1 MHPIPNRSQ
10 GFSLI
15 ELLIAVAI
23 IGILAGIFTLAMQSG
38 RSSEIMLKSRN
49 HLRQIAQWMDQY
61 SNSHRD
67 TVVPSR
73 FDYLDENGTD
83 AHQVGG
89 ARFYLATATDDEW
102 LPSANPFLET
112 GDARTDG
119 IAQGSWADILWVDA
133 NLGDKVGGAIF
144 PVLGATDGNSV
155 FGGYGPSSPAAPGW
169 WMYRNN
175 ENTYANPLRSAAANT
190 YHYPKFTASG
200 SQLLPDWGLRGQMA
214 YPTDPEARAQGLPT
228 PIGAGAW
235 EKDLPGFFAAN
246 NFFDARSRSDITLD
260 QGDPNA
266 DRFVTHAQVRAP
278 ARSLYLID
286 SFRGEVI
293 GGGPLEDDAVYE
305 QKTRD
310 AFTNTLPGD
319 AGGGTRAKGA
329 GDEVYS
335 DTQEVDFRYAGG
347 EIALMLFLDGH
358 IASESTW
365 RTWEQLVGGPGTPG
379 RGVQIMNLDRRL
391 TP

>member
-1 MHPIPNRSQ
+1 
-10 GFSLI
+10 
-15 ELLIAVAI
+15 
-23 IGILAGIFTLAMQSG
+23 
-38 RSSEIMLKSRN
+38 
-49 HLRQIAQWMDQY
+49 
-61 SNSHRD
+61 
-67 TVVPSR
+67 
-73 FDYLDENGTD
+73 
-83 AHQVGG
+83 
-89 ARFYLATATDDEW
+89 

-112 GDARTDG
+112 GDPRTDG

-133 NLGDKVGGAIF
+133 SLGDKVGGTLF
-144 PVLGATDGNSV
+144 PVLGATDGTSV
-155 FGGYGPSSPAAPGW
+155 FGGYGPSSSAAPGW
-169 WMYRNN
+169 WMYRDH
-175 ENTYANPLRSAAANT
+175 ENTYANPLRSAATNT

-214 YPTDPEARAQGLPT
+214 PSTDPEARPQGLPT

-266 DRFVTHAQVRAP
+266 DRFVTHAQVRSP

-293 GGGPLEDDAVYE
+293 GGGPLEDEALYE

-319 AGGGTRAKGA
+319 GGEGTRARGA

-335 DTQEVDFRYAGG
+335 DTQEVDFRYADGD
-347 EIALMLFLDGH
+347 IALMLFLDGH
-358 IASESTW
+358 IASESPW

-391 TP
+391 AP